1 MRSETGWIAGRK
13 PRLDELRLLSQR
25 GGRRFYGG
33 AFLVWDGESIDIDH
47 FELPLGGK
55 AVGQGAEEG
64 YWHHA
69 GVRAWM
75 PLPEPPAT

>member
-1 MRSETGWIAGRK
+1 MCSEGGWITGRK
-13 PRLDELRLLSQR
+13 PRLEELRPLFQR
-25 GGRRFYGG
+25 GGRRYYGG

-47 FELPLGGK
+47 FELPLGGE
-55 AVGQGAEEG
+55 AGGRIVEEG

-75 PLPEPPAT
+75 PLPAPPIS